1 MISRRALLGTA
12 ALTAVAPRALGS
24 DKAALQHALADS
36 DLVYLTPLKAN
47 GAPST
52 CHGEVWF
59 AYDGAEV
66 IVVTASDTWR
76 AKAVKKGVNRARLW
90 VGDFGVW
97 TESKGRF
104 KTAPQTDAIATIDAN
119 PNSHTA
125 ALDLFGDK
133 YTMEWIVWGPR
144 FKAGLA
150 DGSRVMIR
158 YRLV

>member
-1 MISRRALLGTA
+1 MISRRSLLGTA
-12 ALTAVAPRALGS
+12 ALTALAPRALGS
-24 DKAALQHALADS
+24 DKPALHSALVES

-47 GAPST
+47 GSPST

-59 AYDGAEV
+59 AYDGADV

-76 AKAVKKGVNRARLW
+76 ARAVKKGIDRARLW
-90 VGDFGVW
+90 VGEFGVW
-97 TESKGRF
+97 TESEGRF
-104 KTAPQTDAIATIDAN
+104 RTAPQTDAIASIDAN
-119 PNSHTA
+119 PESHTT

-133 YTMEWIVWGPR
+133 YTMEWIVWGSR

-158 YRLV
+158 YRPV